1 MPNQNH
7 SHESCQTNN
16 TKVIILIS
24 MSSDDELSSSNKL
37 EQRFIDSRASI
48 ESVGKLNEHD

>member
-48 ESVGKLNEHD
+48 ESVRKLNEHD